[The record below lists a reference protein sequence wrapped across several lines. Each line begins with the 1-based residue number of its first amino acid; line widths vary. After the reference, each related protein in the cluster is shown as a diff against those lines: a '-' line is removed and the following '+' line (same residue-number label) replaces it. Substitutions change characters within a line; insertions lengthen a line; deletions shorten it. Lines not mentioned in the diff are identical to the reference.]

1 MLLMANG
8 GTIKTEK
15 LSMKSAKKVKIDREV
30 LFELLSIY
38 RGHEGDKMV
47 VKTIDPWGHTIEEDI
62 SQKLIKKANN
72 IINNS

>member
-1 MLLMANG
+1 MLLMVNG
-8 GTIKTEK
+8 DTIKMEK
-15 LSMKSAKKVKIDREV
+15 LSMKPVKKVKIDREV

-38 RGHEGDKMV
+38 RNHVGDKMII
-47 VKTIDPWGHTIEEDI
+47 KTVDPLGHPIEEEI

>member
-1 MLLMANG
+1 
-8 GTIKTEK
+8 
-15 LSMKSAKKVKIDREV
+15 MKRVKKVKIDREV

-38 RGHEGDKMV
+38 RYHEGDKMV
-47 VKTIDPWGHTIEEDI
+47 VRTVDAWGHPVEEEI

>member
-1 MLLMANG
+1 
-8 GTIKTEK
+8 
-15 LSMKSAKKVKIDREV
+15 MKPVKKVKIDREV

-38 RGHEGDKMV
+38 RYHEGDKMV
-47 VKTIDPWGHTIEEDI
+47 IKTVDPWGKPIEEEI

>member
-1 MLLMANG
+1 
-8 GTIKTEK
+8 
-15 LSMKSAKKVKIDREV
+15 MKRVKKVKIDREV

-38 RGHEGDKMV
+38 RYHEGDKMV
-47 VKTIDPWGHTIEEDI
+47 VRTVDTWGHPVEEEI

>member
-1 MLLMANG
+1 
-8 GTIKTEK
+8 
-15 LSMKSAKKVKIDREV
+15 MKPVKRVKIDREV

-38 RGHEGDKMV
+38 GDHEGDKMV
-47 VKTIDPWGHTIEEDI
+47 VKTIDPWGHPIEEEI

>member
-1 MLLMANG
+1 
-8 GTIKTEK
+8 
-15 LSMKSAKKVKIDREV
+15 MKPDKKVKIDREV

-38 RGHEGDKMV
+38 RGHVGDKMII
-47 VKTIDPWGHTIEEDI
+47 KTIDPWGHTIEEEI

>member
-1 MLLMANG
+1 
-8 GTIKTEK
+8 
-15 LSMKSAKKVKIDREV
+15 MKRVKKVKIDREV

-38 RGHEGDKMV
+38 RHHEGDKMV
-47 VKTIDPWGHTIEEDI
+47 IKTVDPWGHPVEEEI